1 MIRKVRKIILLTLMM
16 LISYNHVCYA
26 DVISPREML
35 SPLSL
40 LSALFCLV
48 ILLIYASSFFMFKKI
63 MQLKTK
69 KETLVVDEKNGMF
82 EEKTNADWE
91 EKHEKKLYFWLSA
104 TLILLM
110 YFFTLQFFIPFF
122 VLLFFVIILLISKI
136 VRKIGNKVLSK
147 KIYFIAVLI
156 MVCTATYITVFTLHN
171 IQFTKYTFYPG
182 PRSMGQVTE
191 DVDGLI
197 DAVIKNNERPISL
210 KVNFCVKK
218 RAKLSFSEIMNEEP
232 PKEYRTK
239 EDLEQLKEILNSD
252 HYDVYIEYDR
262 LHNFIL
268 AITVYGY

>member
-1 MIRKVRKIILLTLMM
+1 MIRKVRKIILVMLMM

-26 DVISPREML
+26 DGISTRAMISPI
-35 SPLSL
+35 SL
-40 LSALFCLV
+40 LGALFCLV
-48 ILLIYASSFFMFKKI
+48 ILLIYASSFFVFKKI

-69 KETLVVDEKNGMF
+69 KETLVVD
-82 EEKTNADWE
+82 EKTNADWE

-110 YFFTLQFFIPFF
+110 YFFTIQFFIPIF

-136 VRKIGNKVLSK
+136 VRKIGNRVLSK

-156 MVCTATYITVFTLHN
+156 MFCTATYITVFTLHN

-182 PRSMGQVTE
+182 PRSLGPATE

-210 KVNFCVKK
+210 KVNFRMKK
-218 RAKLSFSEIMNEEP
+218 KVKLSFSELINEEP

-239 EDLEQLKEILNSD
+239 EDLEQLKETLD
-252 HYDVYIEYDR
+252 LDDCYYVHIEYDR
-262 LHNFIL
+262 LRNFIL
-268 AITVYGY
+268 AITVIN

>member
-1 MIRKVRKIILLTLMM
+1 MIRKVRKIILVMLMM

-26 DVISPREML
+26 DGISTRAMISPI
-35 SPLSL
+35 SL
-40 LSALFCLV
+40 LGALFCLV
-48 ILLIYASSFFMFKKI
+48 ILLIYASSFFVFKKI

-69 KETLVVDEKNGMF
+69 KETLVVD
-82 EEKTNADWE
+82 EKTNADWE

-110 YFFTLQFFIPFF
+110 YFFTLQFFIPIF

-136 VRKIGNKVLSK
+136 VRKKGNKVLSK

-182 PRSMGQVTE
+182 PRSMGLATE

-210 KVNFCVKK
+210 KVKFLMKK
-218 RAKLSFSEIMNEEP
+218 RAKLSFSDVINEEP

-239 EDLEQLKEILNSD
+239 EDLEQLKGILDSD
-252 HYDVYIEYDR
+252 YCDVYIDYDR
-262 LHNFIL
+262 LNNFIL
-268 AITVYGY
+268 AITVYSD